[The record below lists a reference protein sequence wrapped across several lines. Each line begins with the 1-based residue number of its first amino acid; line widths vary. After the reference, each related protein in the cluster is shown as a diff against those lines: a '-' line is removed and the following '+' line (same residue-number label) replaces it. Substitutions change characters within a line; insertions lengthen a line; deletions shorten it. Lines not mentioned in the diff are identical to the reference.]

1 MRDMK
6 QLWAV
11 RVKMTDGQEF
21 LKEFSTSHTAME
33 FIEDI
38 RQTKKNA
45 YVFDTSTTS
54 PHEPCLYI
62 NPKQVTSIRLER
74 IL

>member
-1 MRDMK
+1 MQ

-11 RVKMTDGQEF
+11 KVKMTDGQEF
-21 LKEFSTSHTAME
+21 LKEFSTSHAAME

-45 YVFDTSTTS
+45 YVFDTSTTF
-54 PHEPCLYI
+54 PHMPCLYI

>member
-1 MRDMK
+1 MQ

-21 LKEFSTSHTAME
+21 LKEFPTSHAAME

-45 YVFDTSTTS
+45 YVFDTSMTS
-54 PHEPCLYI
+54 PYMPCLYI
-62 NPKQVTSIRLER
+62 NPKQVTSIKLER

>member
-1 MRDMK
+1 MQ

-11 RVKMTDGQEF
+11 KVKMTDGQEF
-21 LKEFSTSHTAME
+21 LKEFSASHTAME

-38 RQTKKNA
+38 RQTKRNA
-45 YVFDTSTTS
+45 YVFDTSPMS
-54 PHEPCLYI
+54 PYMPCLYI